1 MKLSFS
7 TWNILANRFTN
18 YNMGQKENEDKVQM
32 KNRYLSII
40 IILQN
45 LQKDIYFLQ
54 EVDNHFY
61 YLLQSS
67 ELHNNYFISFRYH
80 KSWIQEKNKDDIGI
94 LMMIKK
100 KLQWKVDTSLNQR
113 LLDMYPPNSTLL
125 QSRGLISGIYDFIEL
140 TDNGENGNQ
149 RKFSQILILRNNQHQ
164 YLFLI
169 NMHLEG
175 RPDFYELRRNEFILS
190 YKACQK
196 FILHNLSKYKN
207 ECYYLIAGDFNE
219 PDQSIVEQQLISSLP
234 LNLINSDA
242 QEITSFTKY
251 VTDKV
256 NNTRQIIDNLQKL
269 DYFIT
274 SPKIKLL
281 SYNTLPIDSIK
292 DFPNWKTTFVTK
304 QGQQVVSNE
313 DNWPS
318 DHKILNFD
326 IKIPQIKKRSH
337 HSEKKKKDVV
347 DKVLKKSSKLLH
359 LGKKK
364 I

>member
-1 MKLSFS
+1 MELTFS

-18 YNMGQKENEDKVQM
+18 YNMGQKNNEDKIQM

-40 IILQN
+40 IILQQ
-45 LQKDIYFLQ
+45 LEKDIYFLQ

-61 YLLQSS
+61 YLLLSS
-67 ELHNNYFISFRYH
+67 VLQNDYLISYRYH
-80 KSWIQEKNKDDIGI
+80 KSWIKEKNKDDIGI
-94 LMMIKK
+94 LIMIKK
-100 KLQWKVDTSLNQR
+100 KSNWRFDLSLNQK
-113 LLDMYPPNSTLL
+113 LLDMYPPNSPLL
-125 QSRGLISGIYDFIEL
+125 QSRGIVSGIYDFIEL

-149 RKFSQILILRNNQHQ
+149 RKFSQILILKNNQHQ

-196 FILHNLSKYKN
+196 FIQHNLSKYKN
-207 ECYYLIAGDFNE
+207 QCYYLIAGDFNE
-219 PDQSIVEQQLISSLP
+219 PDQEVVEQQLISGLP
-234 LNLINSDA
+234 LNLINSDS

-256 NNTRQIIDNLQKL
+256 NNTRQVIDNLQKL

-274 SPKIKLL
+274 SPKVMLL
-281 SYNTLPIDSIK
+281 SYDTLPKDNIK
-292 DFPNWKTTFVTK
+292 DFPNWDITFVSK
-304 QGQQVVSNE
+304 KGQQVISND

-318 DHKILNFD
+318 DHKILNFK
-326 IKIPQIKKRSH
+326 IKISEIKTKNHHSKNKKRNISN
-337 HSEKKKKDVV
+337 KM
-347 DKVLKKSSKLLH
+347 LKLSSKLLN
-359 LGKKK
+359 LRKKN
-364 I
+364 

>member
-1 MKLSFS
+1 MELSFS

-18 YNMGQKENEDKVQM
+18 YNLGQKNNENKNQM

-40 IILQN
+40 IILQQ

-61 YLLQSS
+61 YLIESS
-67 ELHNNYFISFRYH
+67 ELQKDYLISYRYH
-80 KSWIQEKNKDDIGI
+80 KSWVQEKNKDDIGI
-94 LMMIKK
+94 LIMIKK
-100 KLQWKVDTSLNQR
+100 KIKWKVDTSLNQK
-113 LLDMYPPNSTLL
+113 LLDMYSPNSTLL

-149 RKFSQILILRNNQHQ
+149 RKFSQILILKNNNNQ

-175 RPDFYELRRNEFILS
+175 RPDFYELRKNEFILS
-190 YKACQK
+190 YQACQK
-196 FILHNLSKYKN
+196 FIQHNLSQYKN
-207 ECYYLIAGDFNE
+207 QCYYLIAGDFNE
-219 PDQSIVEQQLISSLP
+219 PDQSIVEQQLISGLP
-234 LNLINSDA
+234 LSLINSDSL
-242 QEITSFTKY
+242 EITSFTKY
-251 VTDKV
+251 VTDKA

-274 SPKIKLL
+274 SPKVKLL
-281 SYNTLPIDSIK
+281 SYNTLPKDSIR
-292 DFPNWKTTFVTK
+292 DFPNWEISFVTK
-304 QGQQVVSNE
+304 HGQQVVCNQA
-313 DNWPS
+313 NWPS

-347 DKVLKKSSKLLH
+347 DKLLKKSSKLLQRR
-359 LGKKK
+359 KK